1 MGKKDTAGRINPARD
16 LAVQLVF
23 EITENKAFANLALNK
38 ALHHSQLSSA
48 DRNLVTEL
56 VNGTVRM
63 LKHLDWVLNQ
73 YLKQD
78 LQQQNPWLRS
88 ILRISAYQLLF
99 MDRIP
104 NFALVNDAV
113 EITRKRCNDGLA
125 RVANAVLRNLI
136 RQSNSI
142 KYPPLD
148 SQEYLAVYYSH
159 PPELVDYLLKH
170 YNREETIRILSYNNQ
185 PARLD
190 LRVNALKISR
200 DSLLAEL
207 KKEGMVCHSS
217 TNLPGGIRV
226 ETVGRPLE
234 ELPTYKKGCF
244 YVQNEAAMLAA
255 IILDPQPGETV
266 YDLCCGVGG
275 KTTHLGELMK
285 NKGLIKAYDSYS
297 RKINILQENC
307 SRMGI
312 TIADAKTMDI
322 MLLDTSIKAERG
334 LLDAPCSG
342 TGVLNRRSDARWN
355 KERSQMEELKRI
367 QCQLLTKAAQLLTP
381 GGHLLYSTCSIHE
394 EENQEIILEFL
405 ARNDDF
411 TLQDFR
417 QQLSFFSLDASDTR
431 NAEDGMLTLLP
442 GKYDTD
448 GMFYA
453 LLRRK

>member
-1 MGKKDTAGRINPARD
+1 MGKKDSSGRINPARD

-23 EITENKAFANLALNK
+23 EITENNAFANLALNR

-63 LKHLDWVLNQ
+63 LKRLDWVLNQ

-88 ILRISAYQLLF
+88 ILRISAYQLLC
-99 MDRIP
+99 MDRMP
-104 NFALVNDAV
+104 HFAVVNDAV

-159 PPELVDYLLKH
+159 PQELVNYLLKH
-170 YNREETIRILSYNNQ
+170 YSREEAVGILAYNNQ
-185 PARLD
+185 PPRLD
-190 LRVNALKISR
+190 LRVNTLRTSR
-200 DSLLAEL
+200 DALLAEL
-207 KKEGMVCHSS
+207 QQEGMECHPSP
-217 TNLPGGIRV
+217 NLPVSIRV
-226 ETVGRPLE
+226 ETAGGPLE
-234 ELPTYKKGCF
+234 QLPAYKKGGF

-285 NKGLIKAYDSYS
+285 NKGIIKAYDSYS
-297 RKINILQENC
+297 HKINLLQENC
-307 SRMGI
+307 KRMGI
-312 TIADAKTMDI
+312 TIAEAKTLDI
-322 MLLDTSIKAERG
+322 MLLDTANKAERV

-342 TGVLNRRSDARWN
+342 TGVLNRRADARWN
-355 KERSQMEELKRI
+355 RETGQMEELKRI
-367 QCQLLTKAAQLLTP
+367 QYQLLTRAAQLLTL
-381 GGHLLYSTCSIHE
+381 GGHLLYSTCSIRT
-394 EENQEIILEFL
+394 EENQEIVLEFL
-405 ARNDDF
+405 AHNDEF

-417 QQLSFFSLDASDTR
+417 PQLSFFPLDASDTS
-431 NAEDGMLTLLP
+431 NAEDGMLTLMP